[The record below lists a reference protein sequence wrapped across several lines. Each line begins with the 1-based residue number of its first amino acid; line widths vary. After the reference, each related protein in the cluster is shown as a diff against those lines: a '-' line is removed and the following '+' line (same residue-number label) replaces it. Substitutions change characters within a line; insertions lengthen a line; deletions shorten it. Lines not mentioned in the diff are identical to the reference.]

1 MREYEKTGILSIT
14 DLKVPK
20 KKQLEKG
27 VAILECVQEI
37 PCNPCVESCPVHAIS
52 MKDINAPPV
61 NDFEKCIG
69 CTKCVGVCPGLAI
82 FVIKIKDNKAWITLP
97 YEFVA
102 VPRVGDVVQALD
114 RLGTVRGKALVKKVV
129 KQGKTMVVTIEVNSD
144 LAMDIRNIKV

>member
-1 MREYEKTGILSIT
+1 MREYEKNGILST
-14 DLKVPK
+14 KDLHVPS

-37 PCNPCVESCPVHAIS
+37 PCNPCVDSCPVHAIS
-52 MKDINAPPV
+52 MTDINAPPV

-97 YEFVA
+97 YEFVT
-102 VPRVGDVVQALD
+102 VPQVGDVVQALD
-114 RLGTVRGKALVKKVV
+114 RTGTERGKALVKKIV
-129 KQGKTMVVTIEVNSD
+129 KQGKTIVITIEVNSS